1 MKSRA
6 SNIYDFGT
14 ERSCSLLDPIPG
26 TLSLD
31 IYICEIQSKLK
42 KNLSKLK
49 NNPPTRFKQLTEFPV
64 QNQLPESS
72 LAGFVIP
79 GTLKLNIHLALL
91 NSETKQVQVKNGNI
105 FFFTPKLQMY
115 KLWT

>member
-1 MKSRA
+1 M
-6 SNIYDFGT
+6 I
-14 ERSCSLLDPIPG
+14 LD
-26 TLSLD
+26 
-31 IYICEIQSKLK
+31 IQSKLK
-42 KNLSKLK
+42 K
-49 NNPPTRFKQLTEFPV
+49 NPPTRFKQLTEFPV

-105 FFFTPKLQMY
+105 FFFYAKVANVQVVDLNHSCSMEPIFLR
-115 KLWT
+115 WTSLPVIELDQLFLYSGGYDLS